1 MVIETVSKRGTEN
14 MVKTTRD
21 IISQGKCIWR
31 SNNLVIAVTG
41 KAEKAGKAG
50 RGGGVGQGEKSEK
63 ERDNYM
69 GWSNVSNKVR
79 IQQNLFQF

>member
-1 MVIETVSKRGTEN
+1 MIETVSKRGTEN

-31 SNNLVIAVTG
+31 SNNLVVAVTG
-41 KAEKAGKAG
+41 KAEKAG
-50 RGGGVGQGEKSEK
+50 RGGGVDQGEKSEK
-63 ERDNYM
+63 ERDNYT

>member
-41 KAEKAGKAG
+41 KAGKAG
-50 RGGGVGQGEKSEK
+50 RGGGVDQGEKSEK
-63 ERDNYM
+63 ERDNYA